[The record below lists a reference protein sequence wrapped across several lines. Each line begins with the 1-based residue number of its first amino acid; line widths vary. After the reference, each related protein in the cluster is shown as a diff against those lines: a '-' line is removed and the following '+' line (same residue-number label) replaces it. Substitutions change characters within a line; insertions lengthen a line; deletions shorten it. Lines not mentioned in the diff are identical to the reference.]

1 MLLWTPR
8 LRTLGIVK
16 HMRYTSLEV
25 ANVYIVFRS
34 FHLFKYLQVSQQLS
48 CISHWSTRQQF
59 HLQTHPY
66 AFEEES
72 QETKA
77 KNNKSMNVKDKEN

>member
-1 MLLWTPR
+1 M
-8 LRTLGIVK
+8 
-16 HMRYTSLEV
+16 EV
-25 ANVYIVFRS
+25 ANVYVVFRS

-77 KNNKSMNVKDKEN
+77 KNNKSMNVKDKENEDKLFKNQIVFKVPKANKI